1 MNLSSSLEALLF
13 AHGEPLSEER
23 LAQYLHTSLED
34 VQNGLEELRH
44 ALEARGLRLHSWQGS
59 HELVTAPEYAEP
71 VSRLRDQE
79 DKKELS
85 KAALETLAVFLYTG
99 SKTRPELEDI
109 RGMYSHQILRSL
121 LLKGLLAETGEE
133 RVGQIVYDITPL
145 CLQWLGIEDR
155 SHLPPIE
162 SLGAERLS
170 AVH

>member
-13 AHGEPLSEER
+13 AHGEPLTDKR
-23 LAQYLHTSLED
+23 LADILAVSPADIEH
-34 VQNGLEELRH
+34 GLEELRH
-44 ALEARGLRLHSWQGS
+44 TLAARGLRLHSWQGA
-59 HELVTAPEYAEP
+59 HELVTAPEQAGV
-71 VSRLRDQE
+71 VSQLREQE
-79 DKKELS
+79 ARAELS
-85 KAALETLAVFLYTG
+85 KPALETLAVFLYTG

-121 LLKGLLAETGEE
+121 LLKGLIAETGEE
-133 RVGQIVYDITPL
+133 RVGQTVYDVTPL

-162 SLGAERLS
+162 SLGAEGQT